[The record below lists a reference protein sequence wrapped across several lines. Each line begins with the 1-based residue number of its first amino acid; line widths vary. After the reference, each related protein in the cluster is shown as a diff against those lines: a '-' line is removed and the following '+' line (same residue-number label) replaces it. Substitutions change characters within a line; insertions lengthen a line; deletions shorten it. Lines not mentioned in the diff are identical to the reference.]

1 MIAVIPHHE
10 IAAIGYNIGA
20 VAALCHLCD
29 VILLQG
35 LAIDINRAVRHLNG
49 ITGSADDSL
58 DIKRFAGFIIRI
70 TEHHDIPCLRLIK
83 PIGGSECKDAVACHD
98 GIFHG
103 ARRHLRIYNEEG
115 IDQPCQHRRQKNC
128 FYPTDDLFFHSSA
141 QIAHLLWVISGSR

>member
-49 ITGSADDSL
+49 ITGGADDSL
-58 DIKRFAGFIIRI
+58 DIKRL
-70 TEHHDIPCLRLIK
+70 P
-83 PIGGSECKDAVACHD
+83 
-98 GIFHG
+98 
-103 ARRHLRIYNEEG
+103 
-115 IDQPCQHRRQKNC
+115 
-128 FYPTDDLFFHSSA
+128 
-141 QIAHLLWVISGSR
+141 